1 MRKVSEHN
9 GVVVADKPAGVT
21 SHDVVYRAR
30 RLYKTK
36 RVGHTGTLDPDAT
49 GVLVLC
55 LGYAT
60 RVAEYLSSARKS
72 YVAEVV
78 FGVETDTQDASGE
91 VLAERSAA
99 QLTEADVRALCVR
112 FTGEQTQIP
121 PMVSALH
128 HEGKRLYELAREG
141 ITVERAPRDIE
152 IFSCDLLEFTHGER
166 PVARIEVACSTGT
179 YIRTLSADMGAAVGT
194 GAMMRSLRRSEVG
207 DGNRPFTLQESFTLE
222 QLQELA
228 EAGRLG
234 ESVIPLRLALA
245 GWKQVRLDEN
255 ALPRFR
261 NGQALTMEEEDA
273 ERVAVCDSA
282 GEVSAIGRLV
292 GGMLQP
298 VKVLTE

>member
-9 GVVVADKPAGVT
+9 GIVVIDKPAGMT
-21 SHDVVYRAR
+21 SHDVVNRAR
-30 RLYKTK
+30 RLFKTK

-49 GVLVLC
+49 GVLLIC

-60 RVAEYLSSARKS
+60 RIAEYLSSSRKS

-78 FGVETDTQDASGE
+78 FGIETDTQDASGV
-91 VLAERSAA
+91 VLTERNASHI
-99 QLTEADVRALCVR
+99 TEADVRALCVR
-112 FTGEQTQIP
+112 FTGKQSQIP

-152 IFSCDLLEFTHGER
+152 IFACNLLAFTPAEH
-166 PVARIEVACSTGT
+166 PVARIEVSCSTGT
-179 YIRTLSADMGAAVGT
+179 YIRTLAADMGEAART
-194 GAMMRSLRRSEVG
+194 GAMMRSLRRTEVG
-207 DGNRPFTLQESFTLE
+207 DVSRPFTLQESFTLE

-228 EAGRLG
+228 EAERIA

-245 GWKQVRLDEN
+245 GWTQIPLDELGV
-255 ALPRFR
+255 AWFR
-261 NGQALTMEEEDA
+261 QGRAIAVEGADA
-273 ERVAVCDSA
+273 ERVAACDGA
-282 GEVSAIGRLV
+282 GEVIGIGRLV

-298 VKVLTE
+298 VKVLV